1 MKVIKYRILQSTL
14 ENGDVITLQK
24 EMPYSEINEEIVK
37 AEAYKGDYSIEDKDV
52 AIFGKYGGE

>member
-1 MKVIKYRILQSTL
+1 MKVIKYQILQSTL

-37 AEAYKGDYSIEDKDV
+37 AEAYKGDYSIEDKNTT
-52 AIFGKYGGE
+52 IFDK